1 LKSTETAHGLVKCLA
16 CTRIP
21 GWALEAKRLTE
32 KAASERDRRQA
43 KSSRRNKEPPKKK
56 KKEKKSDIKLKKGM

>member
-1 LKSTETAHGLVKCLA
+1 MSGLY
-16 CTRIP
+16 TDPWIGSR
-21 GWALEAKRLTE
+21 GEEADRKGGIRARQATG
-32 KAASERDRRQA
+32 DRRQA